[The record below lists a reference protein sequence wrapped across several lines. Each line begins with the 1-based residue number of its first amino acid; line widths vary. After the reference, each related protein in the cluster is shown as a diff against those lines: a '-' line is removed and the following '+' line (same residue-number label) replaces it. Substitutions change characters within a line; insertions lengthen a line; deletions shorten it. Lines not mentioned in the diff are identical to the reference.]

1 MLKKFATLIPGST
14 IEMDQFNSVL
24 RKTKISKA
32 EFIRQYGEGYFDVF
46 SERYLQ
52 ENEVDN
58 LIQIV
63 GDRSAIYNYFN
74 KEYLPFNIKL
84 EVLRK
89 EQAEVKSNNIYDQ
102 MAAPEITFYR
112 GSFNIGIG
120 HGKEPITV
128 YREFQK
134 DTTLS
139 MRDIVNFM

>member
-1 MLKKFATLIPGST
+1 MLKKFDTLIPGST
-14 IEMDQFNSVL
+14 IELDQFNSVL
-24 RKTKISKA
+24 RKTKNSKA
-32 EFIRQYGEGYFDVF
+32 EFMREYRDGYFDV
-46 SERYLQ
+46 Q

-63 GDRSAIYNYFN
+63 GDRPAIYNYFN
-74 KEYLPFNIKL
+74 KKYLPYNIKL

-89 EQAEVKSNNIYDQ
+89 EKAEVKSNNIYDL
-102 MAAPEITFYR
+102 MAAPQITFYR
-112 GSFNIGIG
+112 GSFDIRIGYK
-120 HGKEPITV
+120 KEPITV

>member
-1 MLKKFATLIPGST
+1 MLKKFDTLIPGST
-14 IEMDQFNSVL
+14 IELDQFNSVL
-24 RKTKISKA
+24 RKAKTSKA
-32 EFIRQYGEGYFDVF
+32 EFMREYGEGYFDV
-46 SERYLQ
+46 Q

-63 GDRSAIYNYFN
+63 GDRPAIYNYFN
-74 KEYLPFNIKL
+74 KKYLPYNIKL

-89 EQAEVKSNNIYDQ
+89 EQAEVKSNNIYDR
-102 MAAPEITFYR
+102 MAAPQITFYR
-112 GSFNIGIG
+112 GSFNIGIEY
-120 HGKEPITV
+120 GKEPITV